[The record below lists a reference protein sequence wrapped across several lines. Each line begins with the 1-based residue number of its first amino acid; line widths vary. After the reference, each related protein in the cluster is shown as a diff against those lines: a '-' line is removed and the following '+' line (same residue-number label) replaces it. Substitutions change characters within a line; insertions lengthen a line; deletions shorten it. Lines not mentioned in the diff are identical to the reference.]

1 MYLVQLLLPA
11 GDPQD
16 DAASE
21 AHVAETRA
29 ELVEAFGGLTA
40 YERAPAH
47 GVWRAPGGSVAL
59 DTVVMVEVVTR
70 RFDRDWWRTY
80 AERLRR
86 RFRQEAIHVRAMPVE
101 LLDED
106 AI

>member
-11 GDPQD
+11 GDRED
-16 DAASE
+16 EAAAE

-40 YERAPAH
+40 YERAPAQ
-47 GVWRAPGGSVAL
+47 GVWQAPGGAVAL

-70 RFDRDWWRTY
+70 HFDRDWWRAY
-80 AERLRR
+80 ADRLRR
-86 RFRQEAIHVRAMPVE
+86 RFRQEAIHVRAMPV
-101 LLDED
+101 
-106 AI
+106 